1 MKIAEAIGAAFGT
14 FSRIP
19 VPKSAWTDFGSTHA
33 LAAFPLVGLAEG
45 FLMPAWGHVANL
57 LGVPATIVAAVLV
70 ALPVA
75 VTGGIHL
82 DGLCDTSDAL
92 ASWAPRERK
101 LEIMHDPR
109 AGAFG
114 VIGVVVY
121 LILQFSLFTALPLTA
136 GAFLALLCS
145 LVFSRSLSGLAVEC
159 WPAARAALACEEAR
173 GDRRAALRFRC
184 GFGCRDGRVRSGR
197 RRLYGGGGAF
207 GARVVPPCCPVP
219 LRRGDGG
226 FGRMVSAMGRA
237 RDACHAGGG
246 GHAPMMLV
254 VGGAHSGKRTFVREK
269 LGFAADDFVDAAQ
282 LAEGGVP
289 AAFAGRVAY
298 HAEELVR
305 ALDADRALERLIGFD
320 AVILPLVGSGVVPM
334 SAEDAQW
341 RERAGRLG
349 CALAARSDVVVR
361 MTCGIP
367 QVIKGNLADA
377 PRGTQG
383 AGALLEVVFVRHGAT
398 AGTED
403 HRYSGAGTDEPLS
416 SAGERALRDLACD
429 RDVFRVITSGMAR
442 TDQTARIL
450 FPNAE
455 LMACPGL
462 REMDFGDFEG
472 RSAAELKEDARYRAW
487 VDSWCETR
495 CPHGEGKSD
504 FTRRVIAAFREA
516 CESERAQG
524 SGRAVFVVHAGTVK
538 ALLSELAVPKM
549 GYFDVHTEPGGA
561 WAATWDGRCLRDVR
575 PASGGDAR

>member
-1 MKIAEAIGAAFGT
+1 MI
-14 FSRIP
+14 
-19 VPKSAWTDFGSTHA
+19 
-33 LAAFPLVGLAEG
+33 
-45 FLMPAWGHVANL
+45 
-57 LGVPATIVAAVLV
+57 
-70 ALPVA
+70 
-75 VTGGIHL
+75 
-82 DGLCDTSDAL
+82 
-92 ASWAPRERK
+92 
-101 LEIMHDPR
+101 
-109 AGAFG
+109 
-114 VIGVVVY
+114 
-121 LILQFSLFTALPLTA
+121 
-136 GAFLALLCS
+136 
-145 LVFSRSLSGLAVEC
+145 
-159 WPAARAALACEEAR
+159 
-173 GDRRAALRFRC
+173 
-184 GFGCRDGRVRSGR
+184 
-197 RRLYGGGGAF
+197 
-207 GARVVPPCCPVP
+207 
-219 LRRGDGG
+219 
-226 FGRMVSAMGRA
+226 
-237 RDACHAGGG
+237 
-246 GHAPMMLV
+246 LV

-282 LAEGGVP
+282 LAAGSVP

-298 HAEELVR
+298 RAEELLR
-305 ALDADRALERLIGFD
+305 ALDADRALEWLIGFD
-320 AVILPLVGSGVVPM
+320 AVILTLVGSGVVPM
-334 SAEDAQW
+334 RAEDAQW

-349 CALAARSDVVVR
+349 CALAARADVVVR

-377 PRGTQG
+377 PRGTLG
-383 AGALLEVVFVRHGAT
+383 AGAPVEVIFVRHGST

-462 REMDFGDFEG
+462 RE
-472 RSAAELKEDARYRAW
+472 
-487 VDSWCETR
+487 
-495 CPHGEGKSD
+495 GKSD
-504 FTRRVIAAFREA
+504 FTRRVVAALREA

-549 GYFDVHTEPGGA
+549 EYFDVHTEPGGA

>member
-1 MKIAEAIGAAFGT
+1 
-14 FSRIP
+14 
-19 VPKSAWTDFGSTHA
+19 
-33 LAAFPLVGLAEG
+33 
-45 FLMPAWGHVANL
+45 
-57 LGVPATIVAAVLV
+57 
-70 ALPVA
+70 
-75 VTGGIHL
+75 
-82 DGLCDTSDAL
+82 
-92 ASWAPRERK
+92 
-101 LEIMHDPR
+101 
-109 AGAFG
+109 
-114 VIGVVVY
+114 
-121 LILQFSLFTALPLTA
+121 
-136 GAFLALLCS
+136 
-145 LVFSRSLSGLAVEC
+145 
-159 WPAARAALACEEAR
+159 
-173 GDRRAALRFRC
+173 
-184 GFGCRDGRVRSGR
+184 
-197 RRLYGGGGAF
+197 
-207 GARVVPPCCPVP
+207 
-219 LRRGDGG
+219 
-226 FGRMVSAMGRA
+226 
-237 RDACHAGGG
+237 
-246 GHAPMMLV
+246 MMLV

-269 LGFAADDFVDAAQ
+269 LGFAADDFERRWRSLRRAACPRFC
-282 LAEGGVP
+282 P
-289 AAFAGRVAY
+289 AASHTMLRTRTCARLLTGRSS
-298 HAEELVR
+298 
-305 ALDADRALERLIGFD
+305 ADRLRRSDSALGRL
-320 AVILPLVGSGVVPM
+320 GVVPM
-334 SAEDAQW
+334 RAEDARW

-349 CALAARSDVVVR
+349 CALAARADVVVR

-383 AGALLEVVFVRHGAT
+383 AGAPLEVVFVRHGAT

-429 RDVFRVITSGMAR
+429 RDTFRVITSGMAR

-495 CPHGEGKSD
+495 CLHGEDKSD
-504 FTRRVIAAFREA
+504 FTRRVVASFREA
-516 CESERAQG
+516 CKSERAQG

-575 PASGGDAR
+575 PASGDDAR

>member
-1 MKIAEAIGAAFGT
+1 MI
-14 FSRIP
+14 
-19 VPKSAWTDFGSTHA
+19 
-33 LAAFPLVGLAEG
+33 
-45 FLMPAWGHVANL
+45 
-57 LGVPATIVAAVLV
+57 
-70 ALPVA
+70 
-75 VTGGIHL
+75 
-82 DGLCDTSDAL
+82 
-92 ASWAPRERK
+92 
-101 LEIMHDPR
+101 
-109 AGAFG
+109 
-114 VIGVVVY
+114 
-121 LILQFSLFTALPLTA
+121 
-136 GAFLALLCS
+136 
-145 LVFSRSLSGLAVEC
+145 
-159 WPAARAALACEEAR
+159 
-173 GDRRAALRFRC
+173 
-184 GFGCRDGRVRSGR
+184 
-197 RRLYGGGGAF
+197 
-207 GARVVPPCCPVP
+207 
-219 LRRGDGG
+219 
-226 FGRMVSAMGRA
+226 
-237 RDACHAGGG
+237 
-246 GHAPMMLV
+246 LV

-289 AAFAGRVAY
+289 AAFAGRVVY
-298 HAEELVR
+298 RAEELVR
-305 ALDADRALERLIGFD
+305 ALDADRAL
-320 AVILPLVGSGVVPM
+320 
-334 SAEDAQW
+334 
-341 RERAGRLG
+341 
-349 CALAARSDVVVR
+349 AARADVVVR

-383 AGALLEVVFVRHGAT
+383 AGAPLEVVFVRHGAT

-472 RSAAELKEDARYRAW
+472 RSAAELKEDVRYRAW

-504 FTRRVIAAFREA
+504 FTRRVVAAFREA

>member
-1 MKIAEAIGAAFGT
+1 
-14 FSRIP
+14 
-19 VPKSAWTDFGSTHA
+19 
-33 LAAFPLVGLAEG
+33 
-45 FLMPAWGHVANL
+45 
-57 LGVPATIVAAVLV
+57 
-70 ALPVA
+70 
-75 VTGGIHL
+75 
-82 DGLCDTSDAL
+82 
-92 ASWAPRERK
+92 
-101 LEIMHDPR
+101 
-109 AGAFG
+109 
-114 VIGVVVY
+114 
-121 LILQFSLFTALPLTA
+121 
-136 GAFLALLCS
+136 
-145 LVFSRSLSGLAVEC
+145 
-159 WPAARAALACEEAR
+159 
-173 GDRRAALRFRC
+173 
-184 GFGCRDGRVRSGR
+184 
-197 RRLYGGGGAF
+197 
-207 GARVVPPCCPVP
+207 
-219 LRRGDGG
+219 
-226 FGRMVSAMGRA
+226 
-237 RDACHAGGG
+237 
-246 GHAPMMLV
+246 MMLV

-269 LGFAADDFVDAAQ
+269 LGFAADNFVDAAQ
-282 LAEGGVP
+282 FAEGGVP
-289 AAFAGRVAY
+289 AAFVGRVAY
-298 HAEELVR
+298 RVEDLVR

-320 AVILPLVGSGVVPM
+320 VVILPLVGSGVVPM
-334 SAEDAQW
+334 RAEDAQW

-349 CALAARSDVVVR
+349 CALAARADVVVR

-383 AGALLEVVFVRHGAT
+383 AGAPLEVVFVRHGAT

-416 SAGERALRDLACD
+416 SAGERALRDLACY

-487 VDSWCETR
+487 VDSWCESR

-504 FTRRVIAAFREA
+504 FTRRVVAAFKEA

-561 WAATWDGRCLRDVR
+561 WAATWDGHCLRDVR

>member
-1 MKIAEAIGAAFGT
+1 MI
-14 FSRIP
+14 
-19 VPKSAWTDFGSTHA
+19 
-33 LAAFPLVGLAEG
+33 
-45 FLMPAWGHVANL
+45 
-57 LGVPATIVAAVLV
+57 
-70 ALPVA
+70 
-75 VTGGIHL
+75 
-82 DGLCDTSDAL
+82 
-92 ASWAPRERK
+92 
-101 LEIMHDPR
+101 
-109 AGAFG
+109 
-114 VIGVVVY
+114 
-121 LILQFSLFTALPLTA
+121 
-136 GAFLALLCS
+136 
-145 LVFSRSLSGLAVEC
+145 
-159 WPAARAALACEEAR
+159 
-173 GDRRAALRFRC
+173 
-184 GFGCRDGRVRSGR
+184 
-197 RRLYGGGGAF
+197 
-207 GARVVPPCCPVP
+207 
-219 LRRGDGG
+219 
-226 FGRMVSAMGRA
+226 
-237 RDACHAGGG
+237 
-246 GHAPMMLV
+246 LV

-269 LGFAADDFVDAAQ
+269 LGFAAYDFVDAAQ
-282 LAEGGVP
+282 FVVGGLP

-298 HAEELVR
+298 RAEELVR
-305 ALDADRALERLIGFD
+305 ALDVDRALERLIGFD

-334 SAEDAQW
+334 RAEDAQW

-349 CALAARSDVVVR
+349 CALAARADVVVR

-377 PRGTQG
+377 PRGRQG
-383 AGALLEVVFVRHGAT
+383 AGAPLEVVFVRHGAT

-472 RSAAELKEDARYRAW
+472 RSAAELKEDVRYRAW

-504 FTRRVIAAFREA
+504 FTRRVVAAFREA

-524 SGRAVFVVHAGTVK
+524 SGRSVFVVHAGTVK

-561 WAATWDGRCLRDVR
+561 WSATWDGRCLRDVR